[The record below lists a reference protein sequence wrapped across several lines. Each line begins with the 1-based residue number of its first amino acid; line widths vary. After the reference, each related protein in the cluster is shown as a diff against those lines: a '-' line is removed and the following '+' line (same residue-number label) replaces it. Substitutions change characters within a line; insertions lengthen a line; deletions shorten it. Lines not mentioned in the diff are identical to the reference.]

1 MSSGISP
8 GAKPLLLSGY
18 PPFCDRR
25 RIDFCDL
32 AQAVGFG
39 RMRAR
44 DEGSADFGRVP
55 AGLHAE
61 AKRFFRHDMAW
72 REVLHQVL
80 SVLRRSIWSGR
91 LDEVCS
97 SLKAGRRLVHV
108 SSAESRVR
116 SASTAATRS
125 R

>member
-1 MSSGISP
+1 MLPRTTVIRHISWCETI
-8 GAKPLLLSGY
+8 LLSGY

-25 RIDFCDL
+25 RIDFRDL
-32 AQAVGFG
+32 AKAVGFG

-80 SVLRRSIWSGR
+80 SVLRRSIWSER
-91 LDEVCS
+91 LDEACGGCRPNIV
-97 SLKAGRRLVHV
+97 LFRFLPRKAG
-108 SSAESRVR
+108 
-116 SASTAATRS
+116 
-125 R
+125 